1 MPLIYQS
8 EILLPQVNILNTV
21 DREYFEPPNNYASV
35 VRGQSEKYHLQW
47 HSVVDVDR
55 AGSQDLNYHFD

>member
-1 MPLIYQS
+1 MCMMNQS
-8 EILLPQVNILNTV
+8 EFILPRVNILNTV

-47 HSVVDVDR
+47 HSIVDADR
-55 AGSQDLNYHFD
+55 ADSQDLNYRFD